1 MDKTFSDETL
11 RKALSLNLIKLPDG
25 IDNIYEINN
34 KYRSTL
40 TFELIQ
46 KLSAIQKT
54 ETLTN
59 KMDILD
65 IQKYAKKSNV
75 VTFMILILIAITYM
89 LTSFDVID
97 KKLGVILMSLLIIV
111 FAIDTM
117 VSITIVL
124 RKHFKMIRKQVAQG
138 TLMVDEI
145 YQRQFNNN
153 SCKENYD

>member
-1 MDKTFSDETL
+1 MDKAFNDETL

-25 IDNIYEINN
+25 IDNIYELKNN
-34 KYRSTL
+34 YRRTL

-46 KLSAIQKT
+46 KLKKVQKT
-54 ETLTN
+54 ETLINT
-59 KMDILD
+59 MDILN
-65 IQKYAKKSNV
+65 IQKYYKKSIV
-75 VTFMILILIAITYM
+75 VTFTILILIAITYI

-111 FAIDTM
+111 FAVDTI

-138 TLMVDEI
+138 TLMVDEL
-145 YQRQFNNN
+145 YQREFNNI
-153 SCKENYD
+153 

>member
-1 MDKTFSDETL
+1 MDNNFSDETL

-25 IDNIYEINN
+25 IDNIYELKNN
-34 KYRSTL
+34 YRRAL

-46 KLSAIQKT
+46 KLKTIQKT
-54 ETLTN
+54 QPLTN

-75 VTFMILILIAITYM
+75 VTFVILILIAITYM

-97 KKLGVILMSLLIIV
+97 KKLGVILMSLLTIV
-111 FAIDTM
+111 CAIETI

-124 RKHFKMIRKQVAQG
+124 RKNSKMIRKQVAQG
-138 TLMVDEI
+138 TLMVDEL

-153 SCKENYD
+153 

>member
-1 MDKTFSDETL
+1 MDNNFSAETL
-11 RKALSLNLIKLPDG
+11 RKILSLSLIELPDG

-34 KYRSTL
+34 NYRRTL

-46 KLSAIQKT
+46 KLKNVQKIQP
-54 ETLTN
+54 LTN
-59 KMDILD
+59 KMDILN
-65 IQKYAKKSNV
+65 IQKYAKKSIV
-75 VTFMILILIAITYM
+75 VTFMILILIAITYI

-111 FAIDTM
+111 FAIDTI

-124 RKHFKMIRKQVAQG
+124 RKNSKMIRKQVAQG
-138 TLMVDEI
+138 TLMVDEL

-153 SCKENYD
+153 

>member
-1 MDKTFSDETL
+1 MDKIFSDETL
-11 RKALSLNLIKLPDG
+11 RKVLSLNLIKLPDG
-25 IDNIYEINN
+25 IDNIYELKNN
-34 KYRSTL
+34 YRRAL

-46 KLSAIQKT
+46 KLKAIQKT
-54 ETLTN
+54 QLLTN

-65 IQKYAKKSNV
+65 IQKYAKKSTV

-97 KKLGVILMSLLIIV
+97 EKLGVILMSLLIIV
-111 FAIDTM
+111 FAIETI

-138 TLMVDEI
+138 TLMVDEL

-153 SCKENYD
+153 

>member
-11 RKALSLNLIKLPDG
+11 RKALSLDLIKLPDG
-25 IDNIYEINN
+25 INNIYELKNN
-34 KYRSTL
+34 YRNTL

-46 KLSAIQKT
+46 KLKAIQKT
-54 ETLTN
+54 QPLTN

-65 IQKYAKKSNV
+65 IQKYSKKSTV
-75 VTFMILILIAITYM
+75 VTFMILILIAIIYI

-97 KKLGVILMSLLIIV
+97 KKLGVILMSLLIIA
-111 FAIDTM
+111 FAIETI

-138 TLMVDEI
+138 TKMVDEL

-153 SCKENYD
+153 